1 MNQSIRL
8 DERIS
13 SIDTI
18 RGIALLGLLTMNLVG
33 MAMPFGAYLSP
44 TVFRVDDFLNFSIF
58 SIFFVFA
65 DQKFMGM
72 FSLLFGAS
80 VLLLIERLQAKG
92 KASLGVHYRRNFILM
107 LIGLAHGVYLWEG
120 DVLLIYG
127 FCALLLYPL
136 HRSSPWVLTLFAG
149 VLLAAS
155 VYTSGDFAGSI
166 PDYSVQEFYDVQAL
180 LYPSAEMIDDIK
192 QLYSGSY
199 QDIVNHRLGL
209 EEETSSA
216 LMQFDILIL
225 VSTFYR
231 ALGMMCLGM
240 ALYKWHFLQGQLS
253 IALYKNG
260 LLFGLL
266 LGVTVSLWSWFVGIN
281 SEWSVERYFD
291 HWGVLPLNTIGS
303 VALVIAYISGIIL
316 LCRFQWATALQ
327 KRLQALGQT
336 ALTHYLLQS
345 LIGTTVVYGYGL
357 GLWGELARWQLVILM
372 LMIWCFQL
380 WLAPLWLRYF
390 RQGPMEY
397 IWRCLTYFSLPPFR
411 K

>member
-1 MNQSIRL
+1 
-8 DERIS
+8 
-13 SIDTI
+13 
-18 RGIALLGLLTMNLVG
+18 MNLVG
-33 MAMPFGAYLSP
+33 MAMPFGAYSSP
-44 TVFRVDDFLNFSIF
+44 TAYRADDFLNFPIF

-80 VLLLIERLQAKG
+80 VLLLIERVQAKG
-92 KASLGVHYRRNFILM
+92 KASLGVHYRRNLILM
-107 LIGLAHGVYLWEG
+107 AIGLAHGIYLWEG

-136 HRSSPWVLTLFAG
+136 HRSSPWVLILFAS
-149 VLLAAS
+149 VLLMAS
-155 VYTSGDFAGSI
+155 IYTSGDFVGNIA
-166 PDYSVQEFYDVQAL
+166 DYSVQEFYDVQAL
-180 LYPSAEMIDDIK
+180 LYPTAEMIDDTK

-199 QDIVNHRLGL
+199 QDIVNYRLGV
-209 EEETSSA
+209 EEETSSVFV
-216 LMQFDILIL
+216 QFDVLIL

-240 ALYKWHFLQGQLS
+240 ALYKLRFLQGQFPIS
-253 IALYKNG
+253 LYKNS
-260 LLFGLL
+260 LFFGLL
-266 LGVTVSLWSWFVGIN
+266 LGVPISLWSWFVGVN

-303 VALVIAYISGIIL
+303 VALVIAYVSGIIV
-316 LCRFQWATALQ
+316 LCRIQWAKGLQ

-336 ALTHYLLQS
+336 ALSNYLLQS
-345 LIGTTVVYGYGL
+345 LIGTSVVYGYGL
-357 GLWGELARWQLVILM
+357 GLWGELSRWQLVMLM
-372 LMIWCFQL
+372 LMIWGLQL

-390 RQGPMEY
+390 RQGPVEY
-397 IWRCLTYFSLPPFR
+397 IWRCLTYFSLPPLR